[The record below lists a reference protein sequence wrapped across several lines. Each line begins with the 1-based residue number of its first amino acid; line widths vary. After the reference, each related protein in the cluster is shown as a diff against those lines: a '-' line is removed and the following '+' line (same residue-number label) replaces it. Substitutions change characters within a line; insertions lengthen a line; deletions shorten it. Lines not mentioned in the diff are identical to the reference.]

1 MLVVKIMIKIFI
13 NSFSFKKIFQNG
25 NAPWKHIIAYFLLI
39 VLITSFPLNYQ
50 IFQNDGWRGLNSI
63 TIGIREVAP
72 PWFPNELPNDVAI
85 SKNGLYTPIEKAYYY
100 EATLADDTRY
110 QFVINPQGASDEG
123 GFAPI
128 YTEEGIITKDVSGVV
143 VMTPYQ
149 KAIVL
154 CKDKILYYD
163 NSKKPIVGNYDHI
176 EEVIHFT
183 ELKNMDKYT
192 ALTLLLDA
200 IDGGFNQYM
209 VFSSILIN
217 TLTQLFMNLIM
228 IVIIAAIFL
237 LIRIKYKKVTNYRQN
252 IGILIS
258 AMTIPSILS
267 FIIGILGVIE
277 INSFGVVLFQLLTP
291 LIAIGAIYLG
301 SGEKDIGIKYTA

>member
-1 MLVVKIMIKIFI
+1 
-13 NSFSFKKIFQNG
+13 
-25 NAPWKHIIAYFLLI
+25 
-39 VLITSFPLNYQ
+39 
-50 IFQNDGWRGLNSI
+50 
-63 TIGIREVAP
+63 
-72 PWFPNELPNDVAI
+72 
-85 SKNGLYTPIEKAYYY
+85 
-100 EATLADDTRY
+100 
-110 QFVINPQGASDEG
+110 
-123 GFAPI
+123 
-128 YTEEGIITKDVSGVV
+128 
-143 VMTPYQ
+143 MTPYQ

-228 IVIIAAIFL
+228 VVIIAAIFL
-237 LIRIKYKKVTNYRQN
+237 LFRIKYKKVTNYRQN

-258 AMTIPSILS
+258 P
-267 FIIGILGVIE
+267 
-277 INSFGVVLFQLLTP
+277 
-291 LIAIGAIYLG
+291 
-301 SGEKDIGIKYTA
+301 